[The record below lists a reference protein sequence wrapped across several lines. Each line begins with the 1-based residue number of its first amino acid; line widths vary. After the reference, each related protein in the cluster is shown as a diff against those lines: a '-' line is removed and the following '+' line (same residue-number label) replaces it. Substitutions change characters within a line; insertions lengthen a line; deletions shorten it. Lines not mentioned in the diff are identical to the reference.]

1 MTNELANIKYVY
13 LLGVGGI
20 GMSALA
26 RYFHAA
32 GKKVAGYDKTI
43 TPLTQQLE
51 SEGVFVHYEDSIDNI
66 PSYIQNV
73 SDKSEVLV
81 ILTPAIPKEHQE
93 WNYLVQNNFTIV
105 KRSKVLG
112 YLTEGQTTLAVA
124 GTHGKTTTSTLLAHI
139 LHSAGKNTS
148 AFLGGISSNF
158 KSNLLVG
165 RPQET
170 GHQIVVEAD
179 EFDRSFLQLFPDVA
193 IITSMDP
200 DHLDIYGNHA
210 EMLHNYRL
218 FAAQVKESGILI
230 YKKGLSVGEVKAKTA
245 TYSIEDDSAD
255 YVGLNI
261 RVENGFYHF
270 DFKSKSHHLENLV
283 LGLPGRHN
291 VENAVAASAVA
302 LQRGVSEE
310 ALRNALKSFQ
320 GAQRRFDVQV
330 RKDSC
335 VYIDDYAHHPAELK
349 AAILSAKELFPNK
362 KITGVFQ
369 PHLFTRTRDFAEG
382 FAQSLSLL
390 DSLIMLDIYP
400 ARELPLPGITA
411 NTILDKVT
419 IHDKILVEKSALL
432 NEIKSQNPEVLIT
445 LGAGD
450 IDQFVEPIKHLLN

>member
-1 MTNELANIKYVY
+1 MTSELANIKYVY

-32 GKKVAGYDKTI
+32 GKVVAGYDKTT
-43 TPLTQQLE
+43 TPLTLQLE
-51 SEGVFVHYEDSIDNI
+51 TEGIAIHYDDAVDLI
-66 PSYIQNV
+66 PSEIRN
-73 SDKSEVLV
+73 SEKKSEVLV
-81 ILTPAIPKEHQE
+81 ILTPAIPKDHQE
-93 WNYLVQNNFTIV
+93 WNYLVEKNFTIV

-112 YLTEGQTTLAVA
+112 LLTSGQTTLAVA
-124 GTHGKTTTSTLLAHI
+124 GTHGKTTTSTMLAHI

-165 RPQET
+165 KPTDKDHR
-170 GHQIVVEAD
+170 IVVEAD
-179 EFDRSFLQLFPDVA
+179 EFDRSFLQLFPDMA

-200 DHLDIYGNHA
+200 DHLDIYGDID
-210 EMLHNYRL
+210 EMQHNYRL
-218 FAAQVKESGILI
+218 FAGQVKEDGILI
-230 YKKGLSVGEVKAKTA
+230 YKKGLSVGNVKAKTFS
-245 TYSIEDDSAD
+245 YSIESVDCDFT
-255 YVGLNI
+255 GLNI

-270 DFKSKSHHLENLV
+270 DFKSAAYTINDLV

-302 LQRGVSEE
+302 LLCGVSEE
-310 ALRNALKSFQ
+310 ALRAALKSFS
-320 GAQRRFDVQV
+320 GAQRRFEIQV
-330 RKDSC
+330 RNENC
-335 VYIDDYAHHPAELK
+335 VYIDDYAHHPTELN
-349 AAILSAKELFPNK
+349 AAILSAKELFPAK

-369 PHLFTRTRDFAEG
+369 PHLFTRTRDFADG
-382 FAQSLSLL
+382 FAESLSLL

-400 ARELPLPGITA
+400 ARELPIAGITSQM
-411 NTILDKVT
+411 ILEKVT
-419 IHDKILVEKSALL
+419 IADKILVQKNELL
-432 NEIKSQNPEVLIT
+432 NEIKNRKPAVIMT